1 MTRLLAR
8 LGTLFPLGTLFS
20 ISRLFSLIAG
30 LCLLAGMSA
39 CMDREGPATQAAS
52 ARNFVDPVPD
62 GDEQAMRI
70 DQPFIGSRLN
80 EAGAVSDSQAVSLF
94 SFDTALDP
102 VLNPDLHPTT
112 EILAS
117 VMPLQR
123 RGLVQALNTA
133 HDETASAEY
142 TVVARNDSLFA
153 VDHENG
159 TYRGLVHFAESVC
172 AIKPKKIVDRQ
183 QNGTEITYRVLHDL
197 EFYVMTSEGDGTERD
212 CSNPDFI
219 KRYYRLAL
227 NFRFDAYDSDPGH
240 SNDLISVAEAEYNAE
255 LVFGWNDA
263 EATPSNPNQI
273 LDYGFL
279 GYDSTARE
287 LVFFD
292 RHRER
297 DWSQPRRLERFDVG
311 TTEGA
316 LLPETWFKVRNL
328 PHYQVLVELG
338 RDVFIV
344 DAGQAFFNPSA
355 SEIGTILSDRVYQK
369 TAEAGNTYAREL
381 NVVHNDTDVLILD
394 ADRLYRYTYTPTSVP
409 PSANTY
415 TVHDLPAIGHGTEKF
430 ESKHLFSQFDLRPC
444 RAPFFDDLDECA
456 LVNFDQEANLSEWQ
470 FVTSCTPELGCT
482 TVVDNTDYCT
492 TQAEFILTQDGRN
505 MCSVLHHTHLNEL
518 NNTANDAG
526 FLGFLPYVSR
536 YARAVELQM
545 DEDSAFITARMNER
559 DILLRYFYEVPL
571 TAPKSS
577 RERVLLGG
585 RIAHAGLDVYL
596 NEGNLFVTALNN
608 PPPNPNV
615 RTNECYANYL
625 QIDCVDCSADDLRD
639 GKCFDRFNEYRSMAL
654 FCSAQA
660 LAEGTCTDSQI
671 KPINT
676 LAVHDPDRDG
686 KWLEVLDVSNGGVQ
700 TRTMSLM
707 QSDSVSDEGVLSSPV
722 IIAVDNLTG
731 VADQNDMSG
740 RISGS
745 VESVLGRWNLDNNL
759 SRLNIIEQEIV
770 SSAPTY
776 ANAGVLFVDR
786 TDHSYPDAEKAG
798 DLHFVRKAEVL
809 ALPDFEQE

>member
-1 MTRLLAR
+1 M
-8 LGTLFPLGTLFS
+8 
-20 ISRLFSLIAG
+20 AG
-30 LCLLAGMSA
+30 LCLLGSLSA
-39 CMDREGPATQAAS
+39 CVDREGPATEAAS
-52 ARNFVDPVPD
+52 VRQFVDPVPD
-62 GDEQAMRI
+62 GDEQAMNI
-70 DQPFIGSRLN
+70 VQPFIGSRLN
-80 EAGAVSDSQAVSLF
+80 EDGEVNDSQALSLF
-94 SFDTALDP
+94 SFDTAHDP
-102 VLNPDLHPTT
+102 VLNSDINPTT

-117 VMPLQR
+117 VMPPQR

-172 AIKPKKIVDRQ
+172 AVKPKKIVDAQ
-183 QNGTEITYRVLHDL
+183 QIGTEVTYRVLHDM
-197 EFYVMTSEGDGTERD
+197 EFYVMTSEGDGSERD
-212 CSNPDFI
+212 CSNPDLI

-227 NFRFDAYDSDPGH
+227 NFRFDAFDSDPDH
-240 SNDLISVAEAEYNAE
+240 SNDLISVSEAEYNAE

-263 EATPSNPNQI
+263 GVSLSNPNQI

-292 RHRER
+292 RHRDR
-297 DWSQPRRLERFDVG
+297 DWSQPRRLERFEV
-311 TTEGA
+311 TTSEGVF
-316 LLPETWFKVRNL
+316 LPETWFKVRNL

-344 DAGQAFFNPSA
+344 DAGQAFFNPSS
-355 SEIGTILSDRVYQK
+355 SEIRTILSDRVYQK
-369 TAEAGNTYAREL
+369 TAEAGNTHAREL
-381 NVVHNDTDVLILD
+381 NIVHNDTDVLILD
-394 ADRLYRYTYTPTSVP
+394 ADRLYRYAYAPTSVP

-415 TVHDLPAIGHGTEKF
+415 TVHDLPALGHGTEQF
-430 ESKHLFSQFDLRPC
+430 ENKHLFSQFDLRPC

-456 LVNFDQEANLSEWQ
+456 LVNFDQEANVSEWQ
-470 FVTSCTPELGCT
+470 FVTACTPELGCT

-505 MCSVLHHTHLNEL
+505 MCTVLHHTHLNEL

-526 FLGFLPYVSR
+526 LLGFLPYVSK

-608 PPPNPNV
+608 LAPNV
-615 RTNECYANYL
+615 RINEYYADYQ
-625 QIDCVDCSADDLRD
+625 QIDFADCSAGDLYK

-654 FCSAQA
+654 FCSAQT
-660 LAEGTCTDSQI
+660 LAAGMCTDSQI
-671 KPINT
+671 IPTNT
-676 LAVHDPDRDG
+676 LAAHDADRDG
-686 KWLEVLDVSNGGVQ
+686 KWLEVLDISNGGVQ

-707 QSDSVSDEGVLSSPV
+707 QSDSVSDEGVLSSPA

-731 VADQNDMSG
+731 VADQGTVLGLID
-740 RISGS
+740 GS
-745 VESVLGRWNLDNNL
+745 VESVLGRWNLDNNV
-759 SRLNIIEQEIV
+759 SRLNIIQQEIV
-770 SSAPTY
+770 SSEPSY
-776 ANAGVLFVDR
+776 ANAGVLFVNR
-786 TDHSYPDAEKAG
+786 VEQSSQNAVKAG
-798 DLHFVRKAEVL
+798 DLHFVRKSETL